1 MQYTCVDW
9 KHLCG
14 YPFSTPFGGV
24 FVVTCA
30 VDLCGGFYVVIC
42 AVYLCGGVYIV
53 TCGVHL
59 CGGVYLQYICVEV
72 FT

>member
-1 MQYTCVDW
+1 MWLPIQYTFWRCL
-9 KHLCG
+9 HCL
-14 YPFSTPFGGV
+14 